1 MVYANFVSF
10 QDSNLPQSVK
20 PLNGLPFNPNNTIWA
35 FNDGVTTYSLNF
47 NKISPLAPQLVKY
60 IQSVLLWY
68 LENTSGGQLKSH
80 FERLFL
86 LLDFIYQK
94 QSYPVTTITSSDL
107 INYRDFLGR
116 DKEWYLGSL
125 ASFLKRW
132 HKFQLPGVSEDAI
145 RFLSLAKLRG
155 GEKGKAV
162 RTMDPEIGSF
172 SDIEVEAIRSA
183 INDSYVKRN
192 ISKRDF
198 LLTWLFLLLGQ
209 RVRQYALLKVKDI
222 YRTQKADGSYDFILN
237 IPRIKQQAQNL
248 RDEFK
253 ERVLTPSYGEA
264 LFAYACE
271 LKSSFKELIDNA
283 EEAPLFPARS
293 IRKNQ
298 PKAFH
303 YHESPEVLAWR
314 VKAVIGSIKVYSERT
329 GELLKITSRR
339 FRYTIGTRASKEGHG
354 ELIIAE
360 LLDHSD
366 TQNVRVYTEFTPEV
380 VERINKAVA
389 IKMAPLA
396 KAFAGEIITEESKAI
411 RGSDITS
418 RILDPK
424 IDQQMRPMGNCAR
437 TGACGFIAPIA
448 CYTCGSFQAW
458 LDGPHEQVLDYLLAE
473 RERLLRVADER
484 IASINDRTILAVT
497 DVVMQCKQMREST
510 HG

>member
-1 MVYANFVSF
+1 MQTLSLF
-10 QDSNLPQSVK
+10 QDGRLPESVK
-20 PLNGLPFNPNNTIWA
+20 PLNGLPFNPNETTWT
-35 FNDGVTTYSLNF
+35 FNDGVTAYSLNF
-47 NKISPLAPQLVKY
+47 NKISALAPQLFNY
-60 IQSVLLWY
+60 IKSVLIWY
-68 LENTSGGQLKSH
+68 VENTSGGQLKSH
-80 FERLFL
+80 FEKLVL

-94 QSYPVTTITSSDL
+94 HSYPVTTITSSDL

-132 HKFQLPGVSEDAI
+132 HKFQLPGVSEDAV
-145 RFLSLAKLRG
+145 RFLRLVKLKG
-155 GEKGKAV
+155 VAKGKAV
-162 RTMDPEIGSF
+162 RTMDPEIGPF
-172 SDIEVEAIRSA
+172 SDIEVEGIRAA
-183 INDSYVKRN
+183 INDSYLNGN

-222 YRTQKADGSYDFILN
+222 YRTKKADGSYDYILN
-237 IPRIKQQAQNL
+237 IPRIKQKAQNL

-253 ERVLTPSYGEA
+253 ERLLTPSYGEA
-264 LFAYACE
+264 LFAYARE
-271 LKSSFKELIDNA
+271 IENAFKVLMDRA

-298 PKAFH
+298 PVAFH
-303 YHESPEVLAWR
+303 YHESPEFLACR
-314 VKAVIGSIKVYSERT
+314 VKTVIGSIKVSSERT
-329 GELLKITSRR
+329 GELLKISSRR

-366 TQNVRVYTEFTPEV
+366 TQNVQVYTEFTPEV

-396 KAFAGEIITEESKAI
+396 KAFAGEIITEESKAV
-411 RGSDITS
+411 RAGDTTS

-424 IDQQMRPMGNCAR
+424 IDQQMRPMGNCAK

-458 LDGPHEQVLDYLLAE
+458 LDGPHERVLDYLLAE
-473 RERLLRVADER
+473 RERLLQVADER

-497 DVVMQCKQMREST
+497 DVVMQCKQMRESK

>member
-1 MVYANFVSF
+1 M
-10 QDSNLPQSVK
+10 QPLHLPLVLQLPKSVK
-20 PLNGLPFNPNNTIWA
+20 PLNGLSFNPSNETWS
-35 FNDGVTTYSLNF
+35 FNDGVTNYSLNIK
-47 NKISPLAPQLVKY
+47 KISELTPALVEN
-60 IQSVLLWY
+60 IRLVLIWY
-68 LENTSGGQLKSH
+68 VENTSGGQVESH
-80 FERLFL
+80 YWQLVKL
-86 LLDFIYQK
+86 LTFIRE
-94 QSYPVTTITSSDL
+94 SHRYPVTTITSADL
-107 INYRDFLGR
+107 INYKDSLGL
-116 DKEWYLGSL
+116 DKEWHLGSL
-125 ASFLKRW
+125 ASFLKKW
-132 HKFQLPGVSEDAI
+132 HKFQLPGVAEDAL
-145 RFLSLAKLRG
+145 RFLNEVKIKG
-155 GEKGKAV
+155 IEKGKAV
-162 RTMDPEIGSF
+162 RTMDPNIGPF
-172 SDIEVEAIRSA
+172 SDVEVEAIRGA
-183 INDSYVKRN
+183 LNDSYVNRN

-209 RVRQYALLKVKDI
+209 RARQYALLKVKDI
-222 YRTQKADGSYDFILN
+222 YRTEKADGSYDYILR

-253 ERVLTPSYGEA
+253 ERVLTPSYGEV
-264 LFAYACE
+264 LFAYARE
-271 LKSSFKELIDNA
+271 LEKSFTGLINSA
-283 EEAPLFPARS
+283 EEAPLFPAKS

-298 PKAFH
+298 PIAFH
-303 YHESPEVLAWR
+303 YHESPAALALR

-329 GELLKITSRR
+329 GELLKISSRR

-366 TQNVRVYTEFTPEV
+366 TQNVQVYTEFTPEV

-396 KAFAGEIITEESKAI
+396 KAFAGEIISQESEAV
-411 RGSDITS
+411 RGGDSSS
-418 RILDPK
+418 RILDPR

-473 RERLLRVADER
+473 RERLLQTADER

-497 DVVMQCKQMREST
+497 DVVMQCKQMRESN